1 MALLFTS
8 ITLNTTNLENMLRFY
23 EILGC
28 RFETVKVTIG
38 GDVHRASFGGL
49 ELSLMCTKSA
59 QKTDASQLALGFKV
73 REFEAKIPQL
83 QKVPGVIL
91 ILDPTDMPDGKKA
104 IFQDPDGHSVEL
116 IAF

>member
-1 MALLFTS
+1 MGLIFTS

-28 RFETVKVTIG
+28 RFERQKVNIG
-38 GDVHRASFGGL
+38 GDVHRARLGDL
-49 ELSLMCTKSA
+49 ELTLLCTKSA
-59 QKTDASQLALGFKV
+59 QKTDASQLALSFKV
-73 REFEAKIPQL
+73 ASFEAKIPQL
-83 QKVPGVIL
+83 QTVPGALL

-116 IAF
+116 LAI